1 MTDQQLLERS
11 PEGFVTDSAPRRAL
25 LVYPR
30 FPPSYWG
37 FQYALELLGK
47 GSAMP
52 PLGLITVAAL
62 FPDTYRLRLVDMNV
76 TELTDDDLD
85 WADLVLT
92 STMVVQ
98 RRSLQEV
105 IARCNRRGTPV
116 VVGGPHP
123 TSYFD
128 EIHGADHYVLDEV
141 EESFP
146 RFLSDWEA
154 GRAEPIYRPEGK
166 PAVTTTPVARF
177 DLLDLD
183 AYSSMALQ
191 FSRGCPFDCEFCDI
205 TKLFGR
211 KPRTKTNEQMTAELD
226 ALYDL
231 GWRGSVFLVDDN
243 FIGNKKE
250 ALRLLPAVTAWQRE
264 RDYPFRL
271 YTEASVNLVKLEP
284 LMDAM
289 VEAGFSMVFLGIES
303 PNPEALLKTKKGQNT
318 AAGDEDYVL
327 HAVRTI
333 QSRGL
338 EVSGGF
344 ILGLDGDGPEVF
356 DAQVDFIQQAGIPMA
371 MVGLLTAIRGTDLY
385 DRLEREGRLLDES
398 TGNNV
403 EVTLNFEPEL
413 DRDVLIEGYRQVLAR
428 LYPPD
433 LGSYFERCWTLL
445 SSLGPGARP
454 RRGVVRSEA
463 LGALRSLRRQ
473 LLSRQAPAYLKLL
486 ARTLLHRR
494 EMFPEA
500 VRLAIMGLHFQKF
513 TEQTLAAHDFREAA
527 LADYDRMEALV
538 LRAQELRGRAG
549 KGLRRRAKR
558 TLRRLRRLDRRLRP
572 EFRPSLPE
580 WSRVREGI
588 ERSVR
593 DSAALQL
600 LHRAVPTLRGLFE
613 GIAWP
618 AALDARGYAV
628 AERWG
633 AGAGDAGRPP
643 TVTVAPLLEEGRMLR
658 SLEVFLE
665 ELGIQVTSATEQIQQ
680 LGTEGLERLARIR
693 DEGQDATDRLLDY
706 LRTVGGSIDA
716 LVVPL
721 SEGVEHAGARV
732 QILAARAS
740 SGAAELPHL
749 VCLRFDS
756 GRRKVRE
763 SLVDLGLALTG
774 DRSRVDAALERAMVW
789 V

>member
-1 MTDQQLLERS
+1 MTDPQPLES
-11 PEGFVTDSAPRRAL
+11 TPFDPSAGRRAL

-52 PLGLITVAAL
+52 PLGLITVAGM
-62 FPDTYRLRLVDMNV
+62 FPDRYRLRLVDMNV

-105 IARCNRRGTPV
+105 IARCNRRGKPV

-146 RFLSDWEA
+146 RFLADWEA
-154 GRAEPIYRPEGK
+154 GCAEPIYRPEGR
-166 PAVTTTPVARF
+166 PPVTATPVARF

-243 FIGNKKE
+243 FIGNKAE
-250 ALRLLPAVTAWQRE
+250 ALRLLPALTAWQQE

-271 YTEASVNLVKLEP
+271 YTEASVNLAKVEP

-289 VEAGFSMVFLGIES
+289 VDAGFSMVFLGIES
-303 PNPEALLKTKKGQNT
+303 PNPEALRKTRKGQNT
-318 AAGDEDYVL
+318 ARGDDDYVL

-356 DAQVDFIQQAGIPMA
+356 DAQVDFIEQAGIPMA

-385 DRLEREGRLLDES
+385 DRFGREGRLLEES

-413 DRDVLIEGYRQVLAR
+413 DRDLLIAGYRQVLAR
-428 LYPPD
+428 LYAPD
-433 LGSYFERCWTLL
+433 LESYFERCWTLL

-454 RRGVVRSEA
+454 RRRVGRSEA

-486 ARTLLHRR
+486 GRTLRHRP

-513 TEQTLAAHDFREAA
+513 TEQILAAHDFREAA
-527 LADYDRMEALV
+527 LEDYDRVAALV
-538 LRAQELRGRAG
+538 LRAEELRGHADTA
-549 KGLRRRAKR
+549 LQRRAKR
-558 TLRRLRRLDRRLRP
+558 KLRRLRRLHRRLRP
-572 EFRPSLPE
+572 EFRPNLPE

-588 ERSVR
+588 ERCVR
-593 DSAALQL
+593 DSAAVQL
-600 LHRAVPTLRGLFE
+600 LHRAAPTFRGLFE
-613 GIAWP
+613 GLSWP
-618 AALDARGYAV
+618 AALRAQGYAV
-628 AERWG
+628 AERLG
-633 AGAGDAGRPP
+633 TGAGDGERTP
-643 TVTVAPLLEEGRMLR
+643 TVSVAPLLEEGRLLR

-665 ELGIQVTSATEQIQQ
+665 ELGVRVMSATEQIEQ
-680 LGTEGLERLARIR
+680 LGHEGLERLARIR
-693 DEGQDATDRLLDY
+693 DERHDATDRLLDY

-721 SEGVEHAGARV
+721 SEGVGHAGERI
-732 QILAARAS
+732 QILAGRAS

-749 VCLRFDS
+749 VCLRIDS

>member
-1 MTDQQLLERS
+1 VS
-11 PEGFVTDSAPRRAL
+11 DSQTRNAL
-25 LVYPR
+25 FVYPQ

-37 FQYALELLGK
+37 LQYALELLDK

-52 PLGLITVAAL
+52 PLGLLTVAGM
-62 FPDTYRLRLVDMNV
+62 FPDSYRLRLVDMNV

-98 RRSLQEV
+98 RRSLQDV

-128 EIHGADHYVLDEV
+128 EIHGADHYVLEEV

-146 RFLSDWEA
+146 RFLADWEA
-154 GRAEPIYRPEGK
+154 GCAEPVYRPEGK
-166 PAVTTTPVARF
+166 PAVTATPLPRF

-183 AYSSMALQ
+183 AYASMALQ

-211 KPRTKTNEQMTAELD
+211 KPRTKTNEQMTAEMD

-250 ALRLLPAVTAWQRE
+250 ALRLLPAVTAWQQE
-264 RDYPFRL
+264 RDYPFGL
-271 YTEASVNLVKLEP
+271 YTEASVNLAKLDP

-289 VEAGFSMVFLGIES
+289 VDAGFSMVFLGIES
-303 PNPEALLKTKKGQNT
+303 PNPEALQKTKKGQNT
-318 AAGDEDYVL
+318 ARGDDDFLL

-371 MVGLLTAIRGTDLY
+371 MVGLLGAIRGTDLY
-385 DRLEREGRLLDES
+385 HRLEREGRLLEET

-413 DRDVLIEGYRQVLAR
+413 DRDVLIDGYRQVLGR
-428 LYPPD
+428 LYGPG
-433 LGSYFERCWTLL
+433 LESYFERCWTLL
-445 SSLGPGARP
+445 SSLGPDARP
-454 RRGVVRSEA
+454 RRQIQKSEVLGAVRSF
-463 LGALRSLRRQ
+463 RRQ
-473 LLSRQAPAYLKLL
+473 LLSRQAPGYLKLL
-486 ARTLLHRR
+486 GRTLRHRPA
-494 EMFPEA
+494 MFPEA
-500 VRLAIMGLHFQKF
+500 VRLGILGLHFQKF

-527 LADYDRMEALV
+527 LEDYERVEGLV
-538 LRAQELRGRAG
+538 MRAEELRGRAG
-549 KGLRRRAKR
+549 KAMRRQAQH
-558 TLRRLRRLDRRLRP
+558 TLRRLRRLYRRLRP

-580 WSRVREGI
+580 WSRVQAGI
-588 ERSVR
+588 QSCVQ

-600 LHRAVPTLRGLFE
+600 LHRAGPTLRGLFE
-613 GIAWP
+613 GLSWP
-618 AALDARGYAV
+618 SALKAQGYAL

-633 AGAGDAGRPP
+633 MGTDAGESGSRP
-643 TVTVAPLLEEGRMLR
+643 TVSVVPLVEEGRVRR

-665 ELGIQVTSATEQIQQ
+665 ELGVQVMSATEQVKH
-680 LGTEGLERLARIR
+680 LGHEGLDRLARFR
-693 DEGQDATDRLLDY
+693 EEGQDATDRLLDY
-706 LRTVGGSIDA
+706 LRSVGGSIDT

-721 SEGVEHAGARV
+721 SEGVGTVGERAQVLVG
-732 QILAARAS
+732 RAS
-740 SGAAELPHL
+740 SAAAHLPQL
-749 VCLRFDS
+749 VCLRIDS

-763 SLVDLGLALTG
+763 SLADLGLALTG
-774 DRSRVDAALERAMVW
+774 DPRRVDAALERAMVW